1 VPIFVLASITILP
14 AAAVCVVSLMLLPIP
29 PPPLVAFHVGTMRFP
44 LLIPC
49 GRDAVAAAHA
59 AESSSESSSES
70 SVASINQPPSFAVRT
85 PTRDAAADVTIDP
98 TALSPASATTPS
110 LMAAAAEVIIN
121 PTALL
126 SASAAPPSLLLSF
139 MH

>member
-14 AAAVCVVSLMLLPIP
+14 AAAVCVVSLMLLPMP
-29 PPPLVAFHVGTMRFP
+29 PPLLVAFHVGTMRFP

-98 TALSPASATTPS
+98 TALSPASGLVACCCLLLLLTT
-110 LMAAAAEVIIN
+110 
-121 PTALL
+121 
-126 SASAAPPSLLLSF
+126 LLLSRHHDSVL
-139 MH
+139 MKA